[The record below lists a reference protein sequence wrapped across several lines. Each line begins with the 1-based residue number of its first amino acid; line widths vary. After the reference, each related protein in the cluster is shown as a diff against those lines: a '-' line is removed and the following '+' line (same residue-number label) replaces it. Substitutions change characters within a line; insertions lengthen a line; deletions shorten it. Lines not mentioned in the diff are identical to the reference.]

1 MKGYTDA
8 QQKIRLFR
16 PDMNMKRM
24 DTSMRRMAMP
34 ALDKEGFLA
43 CIEELIRID
52 ASWVP
57 SDLGYSLYIRPFA
70 IGTSVSPLSPSLS
83 DTLDSPVSCQPYL
96 GVHASEDVKL
106 LCILCPVGPYYK
118 TGSTVPVK
126 LFADTVNVRAWPG
139 GVGGVKVGGNYAP
152 TISVSAAVAEKG
164 YSQVR
169 RPSPPPSASPH
180 RLQVLWLFGP
190 DHEVTE
196 VGAMNIFFVFRKD
209 KNPNS
214 ELELVTAPLDRGD
227 VLPGTGLPSLSAP
240 LVITTASPLSH
251 IRCDQRQHPSTC

>member
-1 MKGYTDA
+1 
-8 QQKIRLFR
+8 
-16 PDMNMKRM
+16 MNMKRM

-169 RPSPPPSASPH
+169 RPSPPPS
-180 RLQVLWLFGP
+180 
-190 DHEVTE
+190 
-196 VGAMNIFFVFRKD
+196 
-209 KNPNS
+209 
-214 ELELVTAPLDRGD
+214 
-227 VLPGTGLPSLSAP
+227 PSLR
-240 LVITTASPLSH
+240 LTSPPSGAVALRPRSRGHRSGSDEHLLRLSK
-251 IRCDQRQHPSTC
+251 R